1 MKPKFLLRIAA
12 TAMLLHTAGHT
23 LGALTWQQAPNQKIA
38 AVISG
43 MQTEH
48 FEFMGRSVTLAGFF
62 MGYGIIMIFV
72 MLFIT
77 TILWLLS
84 DNPIKTITLALAL
97 LLLATAV
104 SEYIYFFP
112 LPALLSS
119 IAAICTA
126 WAYLKIPLKQQHYE

>member
-23 LGALTWQQAPNQKIA
+23 QGALTWQQAPNQKIA

-48 FEFMGRSVTLAGFF
+48 FEFMGRSVTLAGFY
-62 MGYGIIMIFV
+62 MGYGITMIFV
-72 MLFIT
+72 LLFIA
-77 TILWLLS
+77 TILWMLS
-84 DNPIKTITLALAL
+84 DNPNKPITLALAL
-97 LLLATAV
+97 LLLAMGV

-112 LPALLSS
+112 LPAVLSL
-119 IAAICTA
+119 IAAICTG
-126 WAYLKIPLKQQHYE
+126 WAYFKIPLKAIT